1 MLRTRGFDVSVLAG
15 KRSISLRSVLQSIR
29 PRTSPQL
36 GYPVHRENDP
46 LTAARALC
54 REDKPALAVV
64 QLGDIAGLSRVFVEE
79 KVPALV
85 YFHDLYS
92 VDPVVMSPGEPLL
105 SYAASS
111 EFLAGKIRK
120 VFNCEISVLPVM
132 VNAAD
137 YRVTTER
144 RVVTFV
150 NPIPRKGVEIALA
163 LAAYRPDIPFE
174 FVEAWRLG
182 GRVVKYLKA
191 RILHHGNVRLLRST
205 IDMRPVYQRSR
216 IVLAPSLCDE
226 AWGRVVSEGQVSGIP
241 ALVSDSGGLPAAIGP
256 GGLIVSRAAPIVE
269 WLRALA
275 LLWDNTSE
283 YDLLSTRAS
292 EHAARPDF
300 QADTIADR
308 AAELF
313 KADAAC

>member
-15 KRSISLRSVLQSIR
+15 KRSVTLSSLLQSIR
-29 PRTSPQL
+29 PRTSPPL
-36 GYPVHRENDP
+36 GYPVRRENDP
-46 LTAARALC
+46 LAVARVLC
-54 REDKPALAVV
+54 RENKPALAVV
-64 QLGDIAGLSRVFVEE
+64 QLGDIAGLTRVFVEE
-79 KVPALV
+79 KVPVLV
-85 YFHDLYS
+85 YFHDVYS
-92 VDPVVMSPGEPLL
+92 VDPTVRSPVERLL

-120 VFNCEISVLPVM
+120 VFNGEISVLPVI

-191 RILHHGNVRLLRST
+191 RILHHGNVRLLRNT
-205 IDMRPVYQRSR
+205 VDMRPVYRRSR
-216 IVLAPSLCDE
+216 IVLAPSLCEE

-241 ALVSDSGGLPAAIGP
+241 ALVSDSGGLPAATGP
-256 GGLIVSRAAPIVE
+256 GGVIVSRAAPTVE
-269 WLRALA
+269 WLHALEF
-275 LLWDNTSE
+275 LWDNTFE

-300 QADTIADR
+300 QADAIADR
-308 AAELF
+308 AAALF
-313 KADAAC
+313 KAHAAC